1 MNRNKEGRI
10 MAETATSSGF
20 SMEFRAVPWWLI
32 LLEGIAAIIIGI
44 AFWMAPY
51 KTVFFVVQ
59 VLGWY
64 WLIVGIINIISI
76 FMDKSNWGW
85 KLLSGIIG
93 IIAGALIIRYPFAS
107 GVVIPATIVFLI
119 GIMGLVLG
127 CISLL
132 QGFKGGGWGVAI
144 IGVLTIIL
152 GLLIIV
158 NPYVSAIL
166 LLYLA
171 SFLAVAG
178 GAVAIYLA
186 FTMRK

>member
-1 MNRNKEGRI
+1 

-20 SMEFRAVPWWLI
+20 STEFRAVPWWVV

-44 AFWMAPY
+44 LFLAYPAR
-51 KTVFFVVQ
+51 TLFFVVQ

-64 WLIVGIINIISI
+64 WLIVGIINIFSI

-93 IIAGALIIRYPFAS
+93 IIAGLIIIGYPLLS
-107 GVVIPATIVFLI
+107 GILVPSALAILI
-119 GIMGLVLG
+119 GIMGLVIG

-132 QGFKGGGWGVAI
+132 QGFKGGGWGAAI

-152 GLLIIV
+152 GLLIIASPMV
-158 NPYVSAIL
+158 ATVM
-166 LLYLA
+166 LLYL
-171 SFLAVAG
+171 LAFFAIAG
-178 GAVAIYLA
+178 GVVAIYLA
-186 FTMRK
+186 FKMRK

>member
-1 MNRNKEGRI
+1 

-20 SMEFRAVPWWLI
+20 STEFRAVPWWVV

-44 AFWMAPY
+44 LFLAYPAR
-51 KTVFFVVQ
+51 TLFFVVQ

-64 WLIVGIINIISI
+64 WLIVGIINIFSI

-93 IIAGALIIRYPFAS
+93 IIAGLIIIGYPLLS
-107 GVVIPATIVFLI
+107 GILVPSALAILI
-119 GIMGLVLG
+119 GIMGLVIG

-132 QGFKGGGWGVAI
+132 QGFKGGGWGAAI

-152 GLLIIV
+152 GLLIIAS
-158 NPYVSAIL
+158 PMVSAVML
-166 LLYLA
+166 MYLGA
-171 SFLAVAG
+171 FFAIAG
-178 GAVAIYLA
+178 GIVAIYFA
-186 FTMRK
+186 FKMRK